1 MTGNSG
7 EVVSQEPNSQSMKK
21 DSQIMKSST
30 IIASFVG
37 GKPKEEVSKN
47 SVYDSVLKKFQTKD
61 YKNIKVKGKAY
72 EVPIDKIGKNSKLGH
87 QPPTAGNNGNP
98 QKKFQTTSAAQ
109 EIVNKNLIK
118 QLNVASTEA
127 RKLIAKANPGLL
139 KSPAKKCLLQD
150 LVTGTIPTSDRLSAK
165 KPKIAKNAKPETT
178 KHSSTHNKETF
189 FNQNNNAHEN
199 LIRMS
204 SQITDPKNF

>member
-1 MTGNSG
+1 VTGNSV

-21 DSQIMKSST
+21 DSQMMKSST

-72 EVPIDKIGKNSKLGH
+72 EVPIDKIGKNSKLGY
-87 QPPTAGNNGNP
+87 QAPVSGNNGNA
-98 QKKFQTTSAAQ
+98 QKKSQTTSAAQ
-109 EIVNKNLIK
+109 EKVNKNLIK

-127 RKLIAKANPGLL
+127 RKLIAKANPVLL
-139 KSPAKKCLLQD
+139 KSPAKKSLLHD
-150 LVTGTIPTSDRLSAK
+150 LATGTIQNFDRPSAK
-165 KPKIAKNAKPETT
+165 KPKNAKPETA
-178 KHSSTHNKETF
+178 KHNSTHNKETF

-204 SQITDPKNF
+204 SQITDGKNF